1 MAQAT
6 DSATTSNV
14 VFLSTA
20 SRPAPIKP
28 VFTPPLETA
37 HHTMITGLSDLCPHY
52 IRGDADHM
60 DVQERADHCR
70 NVLKVVA
77 AYIEEIVV
85 DTGDRMPFGVIFS
98 AGIKNILNDAIADIH
113 GGIQH
118 GAITMEMTA
127 GDDE

>member
-14 VFLSTA
+14 VFLSTVP
-20 SRPAPIKP
+20 RPAPAKP

-37 HHTMITGLSDLCPHY
+37 HHKMITGLSDLCPHY
-52 IRGDADHM
+52 IRGDADHR

-70 NVLKVVA
+70 DTLKVVA
-77 AYIEEIVV
+77 AYVEEIVG
-85 DTGDRMPFGVIFS
+85 DTADRMPFGVIFS
-98 AGIKNILNDAIADIH
+98 AGIKNLLSDTITDVH
-113 GGIQH
+113 SGIQH